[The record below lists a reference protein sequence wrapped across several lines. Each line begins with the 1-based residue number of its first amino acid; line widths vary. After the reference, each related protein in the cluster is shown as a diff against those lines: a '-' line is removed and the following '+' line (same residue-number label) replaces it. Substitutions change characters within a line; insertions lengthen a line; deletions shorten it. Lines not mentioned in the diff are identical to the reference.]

1 MSFSELLSSCI
12 LVKKGQEEMDWD
24 PEDKVESV
32 EEVVKMRATEEE
44 ILAQI
49 VDDARSVDQV
59 LEYTRACSGYG
70 YS

>member
-1 MSFSELLSSCI
+1 
-12 LVKKGQEEMDWD
+12 MDWD